1 MERGE
6 LFKIS
11 KEELIKMI
19 GKQEKEIDN
28 LNNRL
33 IEAWDDNFNLQEYID
48 GFE

>member
-19 GKQEKEIDN
+19 EKQEKEIDN